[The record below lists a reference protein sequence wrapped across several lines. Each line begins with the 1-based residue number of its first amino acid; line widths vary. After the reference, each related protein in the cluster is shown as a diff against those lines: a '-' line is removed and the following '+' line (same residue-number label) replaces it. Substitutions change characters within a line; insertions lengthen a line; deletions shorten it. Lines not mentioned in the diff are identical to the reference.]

1 MSNLEDKIDHSVII
15 KSLEEIKKLI
25 PMSDTVN
32 VPRLLSKYH
41 KTLKTVPPDVLSK
54 IAMNEREAVR
64 DFILDTK
71 FPATDM
77 FSPHVIQSLVTSV
90 EEKINDY
97 QEKVH
102 KR

>member
-1 MSNLEDKIDHSVII
+1 
-15 KSLEEIKKLI
+15 
-25 PMSDTVN
+25 MSDTIN
-32 VPRLLSKYH
+32 VPRLLSKYY
-41 KTLKTVPPDVLSK
+41 KMIKTVPPDVLSK

-71 FPATDM
+71 FPAADM
-77 FSPHVIQSLVTSV
+77 FSPHVIQALVTSV

-97 QEKVH
+97 KEKVH